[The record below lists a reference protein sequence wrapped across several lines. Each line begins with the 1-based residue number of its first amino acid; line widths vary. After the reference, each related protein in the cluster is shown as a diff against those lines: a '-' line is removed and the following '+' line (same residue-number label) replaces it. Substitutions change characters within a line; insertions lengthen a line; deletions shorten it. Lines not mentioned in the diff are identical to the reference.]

1 MRFVEKVEDRM
12 WRTLEWS
19 FVMGVLSWVFVRLW
33 TETIY
38 DPHRPHVARG
48 RLRRLLPS
56 WRIRAADGRR
66 VSGSDDKP
74 GAGDAG

>member
-1 MRFVEKVEDRM
+1 MRFVKKVEDGM

-19 FVMGVLSWVFVRLW
+19 FVMGVLSWLFVRLW

-38 DPHRPHVARG
+38 DPHRPRVARG
-48 RLRRLLPS
+48 RLRRLLPGG
-56 WRIRAADGRR
+56 WIRAAEVGR

-74 GAGDAG
+74 GAGHAS